1 MKDNLQ
7 KVLEKLNQLSKK
19 VDKNTDIVKDLRSHN
34 RWAFFFKIVYWGFL
48 IAIGYGAWQLIQ
60 PVLDSFSSAIDTI
73 SQTGESL
80 KGPLDNLSGVVD
92 TLKNLKQ

>member
-34 RWAFFFKIVYWGFL
+34 R
-48 IAIGYGAWQLIQ
+48 
-60 PVLDSFSSAIDTI
+60 
-73 SQTGESL
+73 
-80 KGPLDNLSGVVD
+80 
-92 TLKNLKQ
+92 